1 MSFIENVSMCIYIL
15 YPIRLAIAHERLW
28 LRGGLGGK
36 DEYLALA
43 REYLGKPANP
53 VRKSGAQMK

>member
-1 MSFIENVSMCIYIL
+1 
-15 YPIRLAIAHERLW
+15 LAIAHERLW

-43 REYLGKPANP
+43 REYIGKPANL
-53 VRKSGAQMK
+53 VRKSDAQIK